1 MNERLPTVRD
11 RQPCKVRGRV
21 FLVGCPRSG
30 TTLLQTLLGSHSQIH
45 SLPETHFFRNLLHA
59 GERSRSD
66 PVAARRKRLA
76 RGLQNWRRQAALS
89 LGWVGGHRGHKAWRA
104 MPELTGEPPPD
115 LRGLAAY
122 RLHAHISRFG
132 ALLDRQCLMA
142 GKHLW
147 LEKTPDH
154 LFYIAHIQRHFP
166 AARFIHILRDGE
178 EVVAS
183 LYHAAQ
189 RYAPWRPYLEIDR
202 GIDRWNRALAESLSW
217 RFHPQHLLVRYETLV
232 ADPQC
237 ALARILRFLD
247 CPDERGI
254 CTGYARTAER
264 LVRADEPWKR
274 GNFAAL
280 ADRRKFHALF
290 DSEQQHRIVAG
301 LEGPDWNVLARLP
314 QVLA

>member
-1 MNERLPTVRD
+1 MQAMKKSAGGMPEPPVPG
-11 RQPCKVRGRV
+11 QA

-30 TTLLQTLLGSHSQIH
+30 TTLLQTLLGSHSKIH
-45 SLPETHFFRNLLHA
+45 SFPETHFFRNLLRA
-59 GERSRSD
+59 EDGRRSG
-66 PVAARRKRLA
+66 PVAMRRKRLT
-76 RGLQNWRRQAALS
+76 RGFQNWRRKTAVS
-89 LGWVGGHRGHKAWRA
+89 LGWVSGRRGNKAWRS
-104 MPELTGEPPPD
+104 MPELTEEPPPD

-122 RLHAHISRFG
+122 SLYAHISRFG

-142 GKHLW
+142 GKQLW

-154 LFYIAHIQRHFP
+154 LFYIAHIQRYFP
-166 AARFIHILRDGE
+166 TARFIHIMRDGE

-189 RYAPWRPYLEIDR
+189 RYEPWRPYLEIDR

-232 ADPQC
+232 VEPQRT
-237 ALARILRFLD
+237 LTRILRFLD

-254 CTGYARTAER
+254 CAGYARTAER
-264 LVRADEPWKR
+264 LVRVDEPWKR
-274 GNFAAL
+274 GNFDAL
-280 ADRRKFHALF
+280 ANRRKFHHLF
-290 DSEQQHRIVAG
+290 DSEQRHRIVANLDG
-301 LEGPDWNVLARLP
+301 LDWNVLARLP